1 VAQKFSVVESKSA
14 TPKRR
19 GMEMAKIAKFG
30 VFSPAVYA
38 FKITIGEKSLF
49 KVRGKA
55 ISLHSGYIGDF
66 CQWSGASHLRTKLIK
81 LAKENGNTL
90 GFLV

>member
-1 VAQKFSVVESKSA
+1 
-14 TPKRR
+14 
-19 GMEMAKIAKFG
+19 MAKIAKFG

-38 FKITIGEKSLF
+38 FKLSVGEKSLF
-49 KVRGKA
+49 KIRGKG
-55 ISLHSGYIGDF
+55 ISLHSGYIKDF
-66 CQWSGASHLRTKLIK
+66 CKYSGAGHMSTKLIK